1 MPRRDVAFELME
13 FLRVSPSL
21 NEFRP
26 VMVEVIGYAARYIR
40 SLEDDKRHDA
50 KLIRDLKRRGYC
62 DERLRRG
69 RGEED
74 PCAGCGCKGGAY
86 VGGGG
91 EMSEEGEVVGMR
103 MCKASKED
111 LDNITTL
118 CGMIEDVQRD

>member
-13 FLRVSPSL
+13 FIRRNPSL
-21 NEFRP
+21 DEFRP
-26 VMVEVIGYAARYIR
+26 GLSEMFGYAARYIR

-74 PCAGCGCKGGAY
+74 AAGRYQPEQGSPCAGCRSESGA
-86 VGGGG
+86 
-91 EMSEEGEVVGMR
+91 
-103 MCKASKED
+103 
-111 LDNITTL
+111 
-118 CGMIEDVQRD
+118 

>member
-13 FLRVSPSL
+13 FLRVNPGL
-21 NEFRP
+21 NEFKP
-26 VMVEVIGYAARYIR
+26 GFVEMIGYAARYIR

-74 PCAGCGCKGGAY
+74 AAGRYQPEQGGPCAGCGCKSGASAA
-86 VGGGG
+86 G
-91 EMSEEGEVVGMR
+91 EPE
-103 MCKASKED
+103 
-111 LDNITTL
+111 
-118 CGMIEDVQRD
+118 